1 MVFSREKASRT
12 ISAKRPIGESGCPV
26 VPMILAPRSGQ
37 GAKFSGICCQP
48 PRWKMTS
55 IVCRAPVIGV
65 VLASLS
71 SSVLTR
77 QWLAAAVN
85 GWLLMMAKGRE

>member
-26 VPMILAPRSGQ
+26 VPMILARARAR
-37 GAKFSGICCQP
+37 AKFSGICCQP
-48 PRWKMTS
+48 PRWKMTT
-55 IVCRAPVIGV
+55 IVSRAPVIGV